1 MGTSMSFMLAEA
13 RRQEAAAVTEQ
24 WIMDTPEGENWGIDT
39 SSSEQG
45 ILLGVAKTT
54 TKLFKK
60 GRDNSTVLFG

>member
-13 RRQEAAAVTEQ
+13 RRQEVTEQ

-45 ILLGVAKTT
+45 ILLGTCSYDGK
-54 TKLFKK
+54 
-60 GRDNSTVLFG
+60 